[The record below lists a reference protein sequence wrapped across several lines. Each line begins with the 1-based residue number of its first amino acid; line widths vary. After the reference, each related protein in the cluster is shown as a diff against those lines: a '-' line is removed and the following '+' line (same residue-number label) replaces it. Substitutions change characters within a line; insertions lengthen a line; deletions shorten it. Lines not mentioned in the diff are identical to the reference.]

1 MNQSQLIET
10 YAPMEEEQIMSESN
24 DEYESK
30 KSRKEKK
37 PCKTTRKQRT
47 QKYIMKIQNDS
58 LEQVVGDIL
67 DENKRLRRDIETL
80 RIQNTSLRREHEEL
94 IHALL
99 ADRLRIQNPELE
111 F

>member
-1 MNQSQLIET
+1 MNDNQSIVSEYNYQPIMNSYNQQYNT
-10 YAPMEEEQIMSESN
+10 QQYDDQIDMNTPM
-24 DEYESK
+24 Y
-30 KSRKEKK
+30 
-37 PCKTTRKQRT
+37 
-47 QKYIMKIQNDS
+47 S

-67 DENKRLRRDIETL
+67 EENKRLRRDIETL